1 MRFRSKHV
9 VFCGFLAFGAAMMAA
24 PAAHAF
30 TMEGPAVDNPYA
42 VPKFDLE
49 EQAKGFSKNGMA
61 LGTNGQ
67 GQFSTPLGNGS
78 SLQFGVQQNSG
89 FGFNGLGFGP
99 ASRASRDD
107 FNRMVMPENLR

>member
-1 MRFRSKHV
+1 
-9 VFCGFLAFGAAMMAA
+9 MMAA

-49 EQAKGFSKNGMA
+49 EQAKGFSKNGRPWERMA
-61 LGTNGQ
+61 RANSRRRSVTAAA
-67 GQFSTPLGNGS
+67 FSSAS
-78 SLQFGVQQNSG
+78 SRPG